1 MSERDA
7 GPHHPGMSQHGAGS
21 ELADMIVTGGRVE
34 TRDPSHPVAEA
45 LAIRGGRFVA
55 IGDVLSVAALRG
67 PATRV
72 VDLHGGMAVPGF
84 ADAHVHPTHGG
95 LAMIRCELHSDVY
108 MRSLDEYLDIIAA
121 YAAANADRPW
131 ILGSG
136 WSMTDFPNG
145 TPRRED
151 LDRVVPD
158 RPVYLP
164 NRDGHSAWVNT
175 RALQVGGVTNDTP
188 DPYDGRIERDSDGT
202 ATGSL
207 HDGAMDLVGRHVPPP
222 TLQEMTEALRAG
234 QSYMHALGLT
244 AWQDAI
250 VEPADEAAYRELG
263 ASGEL
268 TARVVGALW
277 WDRHRGLEQIDDL
290 KERRARGPA
299 GRFRPTSVKI
309 MQDGVL
315 ETFTGA
321 LLEPYLGRDGRPT
334 TNRGPSMVDPALLA
348 AAVTRLDSEGFQVH
362 FHAIGDRA
370 VRECLDAVAAARR
383 SNGHSDHRHHISHI
397 QIIHPDDI
405 ARFGELDVIANAQA
419 LWAVHEVQLDELTIP
434 FLGPERAGWQYPFG
448 SLLRAGA
455 RLAMGSDW
463 PVSSPNPLLE
473 MEHAV
478 TRIAWLWRT
487 EKEPFLPEERLTLDE
502 ALAGFTTG
510 TAFVNH
516 TELETGSIEVGKL
529 ADLAILDRDLF
540 APDAGP
546 IGDARVLATIVEGV
560 PVYEATDFGG

>member
-1 MSERDA
+1 MNERDPA
-7 GPHHPGMSQHGAGS
+7 GQNPVISRHTAVS
-21 ELADMIVTGGRVE
+21 EQADLIVTGGRVE
-34 TRDPSHPVAEA
+34 TRDPSRPLAEA

-55 IGDVLSVAALRG
+55 LGDPRSVDALRG
-67 PATRV
+67 PGTRV
-72 VDLHGGMAVPGF
+72 IDLRGGMAVPGF
-84 ADAHVHPTHGG
+84 GDAHVHPTHGG
-95 LAMIRCELHSDVY
+95 LAMNRCNL
-108 MRSLDEYLDIIAA
+108 RSETYTRSHDEYLEIIGA
-121 YAAANADRPW
+121 YTTAHPDRPW
-131 ILGSG
+131 ILGGG
-136 WSMTDFPNG
+136 WSMSDFPNG

-151 LDRVVPD
+151 LDRIVPD

-175 RALQVGGVTNDTP
+175 RALEVAGATAEST
-188 DPYDGRIERDSDGT
+188 DPYDGRIERDPDGT
-202 ATGSL
+202 PTGSL
-207 HDGAMDLVGRHVPPP
+207 HDGAMDLVKQHIPP
-222 TLQEMTEALRAG
+222 TTVAEMTEALRAG
-234 QSYMHALGLT
+234 QRYLHARGLT

-250 VEPADEAAYRELG
+250 VEPADEVAYRELG

-290 KERRARGPA
+290 EERRALGSA

-315 ETFTGA
+315 ETFIGA

-334 TNRGPSMVDPALLA
+334 TNRGPSMVEPALLA
-348 AAVTRLDSEGFQVH
+348 EAVTRLDRKGFQVH

-383 SNGHSDHRHHISHI
+383 SNGPSDHRHHISHI
-397 QIIHPDDI
+397 QVIHPDDI
-405 ARFGELDVIANAQA
+405 ARFAELEVTANAQA
-419 LWAVHEVQLDELTIP
+419 LWAIHEGQMDELTIP
-434 FLGPERAGWQYPFG
+434 FLGPERSGWQYPFR

-463 PVSSPNPLLE
+463 PVSSPDPLLE

-478 TRIAWLWRT
+478 TRIAWLDRAG
-487 EKEPFLPEERLTLDE
+487 KEPFLPGERLTLDQ

-516 TELETGSIEVGKL
+516 SETETGSIEVGKL

-560 PVYEATDFGG
+560 VVYERDGLGG